1 MSELS
6 RGVESLGDAAPS
18 FSTVQEVVA
27 PSVRGTSNAP
37 LREGLPPNYRMR
49 ADAHYVDQ
57 LVAPLTRTA
66 PAAAK
71 ASSASSSEP
80 KTPSLAAIDSELAGS
95 LAAVL
100 SSTALLV
107 ETTPRLTRNIT
118 VDMIRAEVQRAACT
132 LRAATVIRHGVSD
145 ERRLV
150 SPRQVVQRV
159 AETVSAEARLRG
171 ILVNTTADGA
181 DAAISVDEEL
191 LASSVSAVVLMLAS
205 ALNRV
210 DGATL
215 NVTAIAE
222 SGRVTLAIEQECVVV
237 PETWFG
243 SPSLAAVDAP
253 GGQQLVPLVALRQV
267 AEAWGGRLTTSR
279 LPHGTRIAV
288 ELPAAARR

>member
-1 MSELS
+1 
-6 RGVESLGDAAPS
+6 VGDAAPS
-18 FSTVQEVVA
+18 FSTVPEVVA
-27 PSVRGTSNAP
+27 PSVRGNTNTP
-37 LREGLPPNYRMR
+37 LREGLPPTYRMR

-66 PAAAK
+66 TTTAK

-80 KTPSLAAIDSELAGS
+80 KSPSLAAIDSELAS
-95 LAAVL
+95 TLAAVL
-100 SSTALLV
+100 SSAALLSDA
-107 ETTPRLTRNIT
+107 TPRLTRNIT

-132 LRAATVIRHGVSD
+132 LRAASVIRHGVSE

-159 AETVSAEARLRG
+159 AETISAEARLRG
-171 ILVNTTADGA
+171 ISVNVTTDGA

-191 LASSVSAVVLMLAS
+191 LASSLSAVVLMLAS

-210 DGATL
+210 DDACL
-215 NVTAIAE
+215 NVTAITEA
-222 SGRVTLAIEQECVVV
+222 SGCVTLAVEQESVVV

-243 SPSLAAVDAP
+243 TPALAAADAP
-253 GGQQLVPLVALRQV
+253 GGQQLVPLLALRQV